1 MVSFRPR
8 VEIDSRPSPERLSPN
23 SAVGSRLWRR
33 GLGSIR
39 LWRVVL
45 GIPPN
50 TSFNQLIPERNEGWC
65 VEASGATPESA
76 RGTRALSNS
85 ISEFGLSRARPPLP
99 TTIHGVVALV
109 GLCFWIATAF
119 AESGDAALER
129 WLMAQAQL
137 KSWSAEFV
145 QTRHLQTLTRPL
157 TASGRVWFA
166 APDQF
171 RWELGSPP
179 QSVAMRSGDELWML
193 SPPLKRAERYILAA
207 ARRGP
212 MKDSLAL
219 LDTGFPRDPTDFRKR
234 FELLTFS
241 NTNAVYEFR
250 LRPRDLGTRRV
261 LPELTLVVTTNL
273 LELAASDLTFAD
285 GSRLRNDFT
294 NALRNPTV
302 EPAVFAPALDA
313 TWKIT
318 NPGTGQ

>member
-1 MVSFRPR
+1 
-8 VEIDSRPSPERLSPN
+8 
-23 SAVGSRLWRR
+23 
-33 GLGSIR
+33 
-39 LWRVVL
+39 
-45 GIPPN
+45 
-50 TSFNQLIPERNEGWC
+50 
-65 VEASGATPESA
+65 
-76 RGTRALSNS
+76 
-85 ISEFGLSRARPPLP
+85 
-99 TTIHGVVALV
+99 
-109 GLCFWIATAF
+109 
-119 AESGDAALER
+119 
-129 WLMAQAQL
+129 MAQAQL